1 MKVEDRPAGLQGLIY
16 NLYRLYIVKVE
27 DRPAGLQ
34 GPIYIDFI

>member
-1 MKVEDRPAGLQGLIY
+1 MKVEDRSAGLQGLIY